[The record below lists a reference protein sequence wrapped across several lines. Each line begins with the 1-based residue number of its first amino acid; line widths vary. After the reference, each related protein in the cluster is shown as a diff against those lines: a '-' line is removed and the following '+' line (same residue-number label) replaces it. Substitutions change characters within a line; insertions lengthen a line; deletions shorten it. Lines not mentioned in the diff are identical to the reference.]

1 MGLDISIRTDKDD
14 EILDENYF
22 IEENNFFNL
31 HSLSRTFC
39 NLICRKHMV
48 EIPELNQIGKITN
61 IDIEVI
67 YQMEEYPNE
76 DELEYELEIAEN
88 ESERIEILKTAEY
101 NKSKLNGNLKIVLET
116 ISKLIISLGKIE
128 KIQELLND
136 NEEDTLDNK
145 TYFSDFNQNKGQG
158 YIDNNFGQDLRNF
171 ERFLIFAK
179 GKGAN
184 TTWFE
189 YN

>member
-22 IEENNFFNL
+22 IEENDFFNL

-39 NLICRKHMV
+39 NFICRKHMV

-61 IDIEVI
+61 IDIEAI

-76 DELEYELEIAEN
+76 DELEYELEFAEN
-88 ESERIEILKTAEY
+88 ESERIEILKTAEF
-101 NKSKLNGNLKIVLET
+101 NKSKLSGNLKVVLEI
-116 ISKLIISLGKIE
+116 ISEIIISLSKIE
-128 KIQELLND
+128 KLEELLDD

-145 TYFSDFNQNKGQG
+145 TYFSAFNEDKGRG

-171 ERFLIFAK
+171 QRFLIYAK
-179 GKGAN
+179 EKGAN